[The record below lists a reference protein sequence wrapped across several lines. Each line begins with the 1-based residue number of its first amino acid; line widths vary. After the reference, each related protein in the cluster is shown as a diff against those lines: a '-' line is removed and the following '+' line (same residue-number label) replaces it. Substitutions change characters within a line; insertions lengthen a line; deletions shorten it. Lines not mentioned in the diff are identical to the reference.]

1 MLGREIKSEAGVS
14 TPLCFLSRKSTS
26 LNLVCKS

>member
-14 TPLCFLSRKSTS
+14 VPLFFLSRKSAS

>member
-1 MLGREIKSEAGVS
+1 MLGREIESEAGVS
-14 TPLCFLSRKSTS
+14 TPLCFLSRKSAS